1 MFVSSRIIL
10 KKECFLFFFL
20 LFFAGSGFISAQVGQ
35 KVCPVTIYDAYNKP
49 LQLPSLGEK
58 HLLIFYVDPDHPSQ
72 NREFR
77 NYFKKHPF
85 TNENIDSYGIVNLKD
100 APLLAN
106 SLLRFMIRK
115 EIAGTQAYVYIDPDR
130 ILSRA
135 WKLGNVNN
143 KFVVIWVNKEQVVEF
158 FKAGQLTAEE
168 IKQVH
173 SLIQKYKDPPLP
185 LNKKMI
191 VDTIPVIE
199 KRITETQVEYF
210 PREKPNG
217 L

>member
-1 MFVSSRIIL
+1 MFESFGIIFKSKGILLLVFIIL
-10 KKECFLFFFL
+10 W
-20 LFFAGSGFISAQVGQ
+20 GGRVVWSQVGQ
-35 KVCPVTIYDAYNKP
+35 KVCPVTIYNAYNKP
-49 LQLPSLGEK
+49 LSLPSLGRK

-72 NREFR
+72 NKDFR

-115 EIAGTQAYVYIDPDR
+115 EIAGTQAYVYNDPDR
-130 ILSRA
+130 TLSRA

-143 KFVVIWVNKEQVVEF
+143 KFVVLWVNKDCVIEF

-168 IKQVH
+168 IEQVH
-173 SLIQKYKDPPLP
+173 ALIRKYKDEPVLP
-185 LNKKMI
+185 EKQMAGDTLN
-191 VDTIPVIE
+191 
-199 KRITETQVEYF
+199 
-210 PREKPNG
+210 REKQLLETKP
-217 L
+217 

>member
-1 MFVSSRIIL
+1 MVTAIMMPMFDSLRIIF
-10 KKECFLFFFL
+10 KKEYFLFL
-20 LFFAGSGFISAQVGQ
+20 LLLVFAGKYTVSAQVGQ
-35 KVCPVTIYDAYNKP
+35 KVCPVTVYDAYNKP
-49 LQLPSLGEK
+49 LQLPFLGKK

-72 NREFR
+72 NKEFR

-115 EIAGTQAYVYIDPDR
+115 EIAGTQAYVYNDPDR
-130 ILSRA
+130 TLSRA

-143 KFVVIWVNKEQVVEF
+143 KFVVLWINKEQVIEF

-173 SLIQKYKDPPLP
+173 ALIQKYRDAPADKKLELDTLLP
-185 LNKKMI
+185 AKEQI
-191 VDTIPVIE
+191 V
-199 KRITETQVEYF
+199 ETQPE
-210 PREKPNG
+210 
-217 L
+217 

>member
-1 MFVSSRIIL
+1 MFECFGIIL
-10 KKECFLFFFL
+10 KSKGIL
-20 LFFAGSGFISAQVGQ
+20 LLVFIILWGGRVVWSQVGQ
-35 KVCPVTIYDAYNKP
+35 KVCPVTIYNAYNKP
-49 LQLPSLGEK
+49 LSLPSLGKK

-72 NREFR
+72 NKDFR

-115 EIAGTQAYVYIDPDR
+115 EIAGTQAYVYNDPDR
-130 ILSRA
+130 TLSRA

-143 KFVVIWVNKEQVVEF
+143 KFVVLWVNKDCVIEF

-168 IKQVH
+168 IEQVH
-173 SLIQKYKDPPLP
+173 ALIRKYKDEPMLP
-185 LNKKMI
+185 EKQMAGDTLN
-191 VDTIPVIE
+191 
-199 KRITETQVEYF
+199 
-210 PREKPNG
+210 REKQLVETKP
-217 L
+217 